1 MIPELSVEQNIMFP
15 VLLDYKKPDKKYFE
29 ELLDV
34 LGLSERRNHLP
45 RQLSGGKQ
53 QRVAIGRALI
63 TRRSLILSDEP
74 TGNLDTKNSSEV
86 ITLLKESSRNYEQT
100 IIMIIHSRSIA
111 QIADSVVQISN
122 GVLMDKGRFRE

>member
-1 MIPELSVEQNIMFP
+1 MFP

-45 RQLSGGKQ
+45 SQLSGGKQ

-63 TRRSLILSDEP
+63 TRRSLILADEP

-111 QIADSVVQISN
+111 QIADIVVQISN